1 MAYIWMGLAKST
13 DCFKDGNEPVFVSYL
28 LVSVSIL
35 NRLQFSSPDIFFF
48 DICLDIDGGRLR
60 MSNYLFFFNLF
71 FSLGFY
77 FILLIHL

>member
-35 NRLQFSSPDIFFF
+35 NRLQFSSPDIFF
-48 DICLDIDGGRLR
+48 LT
-60 MSNYLFFFNLF
+60 YV
-71 FSLGFY
+71 
-77 FILLIHL
+77 